1 MKIVD
6 RWFEDNLSTYVRCV
20 GKKMWSEW
28 MNGGA
33 ITNGTEI
40 YRIAERMVDASRPD
54 KNGVVLRLEGVAF
67 LSLGEYTGLAA
78 RPEWDAVD
86 RVGAVGRKMAS
97 SPSAVPTAGSC
108 CGMWSM
114 ELLMRS
120 AVPRR
125 GVCMKGFGGYEVPL
139 CDLQSAG

>member
-20 GKKMWSEW
+20 GKDVERVDEW
-28 MNGGA
+28 GA
-33 ITNGTEI
+33 ITNGTQI

-86 RVGAVGRKMAS
+86 RALEQWAKNGVITERCPNCGKLLRYVGRGTS
-97 SPSAVPTAGSC
+97 
-108 CGMWSM
+108 
-114 ELLMRS
+114 
-120 AVPRR
+120 
-125 GVCMKGFGGYEVPL
+125 YEVSCPTPGCL
-139 CDLQSAG
+139 YEGFRGI